1 MLLFKNKYFFIIEST
16 RDIDL
21 KNIKNSK
28 KFCIIYRSKKIAENT
43 EKLMKFRKNCKSKNI
58 DFYVSNNIKLGNTL
72 KADGIYISAHNKNLN
87 ISYLKNYKFKVVGSA
102 HNIKEINVKKLQ
114 GCSSIIISRLFE
126 TSYKYKKGFLG
137 VVRFNLLSLSR
148 QENLIPLG
156 GIRLSNLNKLNT
168 VKCNSIALS
177 SEIIKKTVI
186 FSKLCF

>member
-21 KNIKNSK
+21 KNIKNSN
-28 KFCIIYRSKKIAENT
+28 KFSIIYRSKNIAENK
-43 EKLMKFRKNCKSKNI
+43 ENLMKFRKNCKTKKI
-58 DFYVSNNIKLGNTL
+58 DFYISNNIKLGNDL

-87 ISYLKNYKFKVVGSA
+87 ISQLKNFNFKVVGSA

-156 GIRLSNLNKLNT
+156 GIKLSNLNKLNI

-177 SEIIKKTVI
+177 SEIIKKPVI
-186 FSKLCF
+186 FSSRCF

>member
-168 VKCNSIALS
+168 VKCNSFALS
-177 SEIIKKTVI
+177 SEIIKKPT
-186 FSKLCF
+186 FLSRRFF

>member
-21 KNIKNSK
+21 KNIKNSN
-28 KFCIIYRSKKIAENT
+28 KFSIIYRSKNIAENK
-43 EKLMKFRKNCKSKNI
+43 EKLMKFRKNCKTKKI
-58 DFYVSNNIKLGNTL
+58 DFYVSNNIKLGNDL

-87 ISYLKNYKFKVVGSA
+87 ISHLKNFNFKVVGSA
-102 HNIKEINVKKLQ
+102 HNIKEINIKKLQ
-114 GCSSIIISRLFE
+114 GCSSVIVSRLFE
-126 TSYKYKKGFLG
+126 TSYKYKKGYLG

-156 GIRLSNLNKLNT
+156 GIKLSNLNKLNT

-177 SEIIKKTVI
+177 SEIIKKPVM
-186 FSKLCF
+186 FSSRCF

>member
-1 MLLFKNKYFFIIEST
+1 
-16 RDIDL
+16 
-21 KNIKNSK
+21 
-28 KFCIIYRSKKIAENT
+28 
-43 EKLMKFRKNCKSKNI
+43 MKFRKNCKSKNI

>member
-21 KNIKNSK
+21 KNIKNSN
-28 KFCIIYRSKKIAENT
+28 KFSIIYRSNNIEENK
-43 EKLMKFRKNCKSKNI
+43 EKLMKFRKDCKTKKI
-58 DFYVSNNIKLGNTL
+58 DFYVSNNIKLGYDL
-72 KADGIYISAHNKNLN
+72 KADGVYISAHNKNLN
-87 ISYLKNYKFKVVGSA
+87 ISQLKNLNFKVVGSA
-102 HNIKEINVKKLQ
+102 HNIKEINVKKSQ

-137 VVRFNLLSLSR
+137 LVRFNLLSLSR

-156 GIRLSNLNKLNT
+156 GIKLSNLNKLNT

-177 SEIIKKTVI
+177 SEIIKKPVI
-186 FSKLCF
+186 FSSRCF

>member
-21 KNIKNSK
+21 KNIKNSN
-28 KFCIIYRSKKIAENT
+28 KFSIIYRSKNIAENK
-43 EKLMKFRKNCKSKNI
+43 EKLMKFRKNCKTKKI
-58 DFYVSNNIKLGNTL
+58 DFYVSNNIKLGNDL

-87 ISYLKNYKFKVVGSA
+87 ISHLKNFNFKVVGSA
-102 HNIKEINVKKLQ
+102 HNIKEINIKKLQ
-114 GCSSIIISRLFE
+114 GCSSVIVSRLFE
-126 TSYKYKKGFLG
+126 TSYKYKKGYLG

-156 GIRLSNLNKLNT
+156 GIRLSNLNKLST

-177 SEIIKKTVI
+177 SEIIKKPVI
-186 FSKLCF
+186 FSSRCF

>member
-21 KNIKNSK
+21 KNIKNSN
-28 KFCIIYRSKKIAENT
+28 KFSIIYRSKNIAENK
-43 EKLMKFRKNCKSKNI
+43 EKLMKFRKNCKTKKI
-58 DFYVSNNIKLGNTL
+58 DFYVSNNIKLGNAL

-87 ISYLKNYKFKVVGSA
+87 ISHLKNFNFKVVGSA

-156 GIRLSNLNKLNT
+156 GIRLSNLNKLST

-177 SEIIKKTVI
+177 SEIIKKPVM
-186 FSKLCF
+186 FSNRCF

>member
-156 GIRLSNLNKLNT
+156 GIRLSNLNKLNI

-177 SEIIKKTVI
+177 SEIIKKPII
-186 FSKLCF
+186 FSRFCF